1 MAKNHGDTFK
11 VALSISGVALEQL
24 EVHAPGVIEL
34 LHQLNETGC
43 CEFLCEPYSHG
54 LSSLANEDCFREEVE
69 RMRTKIK
76 QIFGKEPKVFRNSSL
91 IYSNDI
97 GATIADMGFKGM
109 LTECFGLE
117 EPALPVSLCHESEL
131 EVIASRF
138 QIV

>member
-1 MAKNHGDTFK
+1 M
-11 VALSISGVALEQL
+11 
-24 EVHAPGVIEL
+24 HAPGVIEL

-109 LTECFGLE
+109 LTEGAKHILGWNE
-117 EPALPVSLCHESEL
+117 SALPVSLRHESEL